1 MEKMI
6 IERDGKQYELT
17 HEELSAANTEFVTDF
32 MKRTLV
38 DDFGL
43 TEDEAEEWAEI
54 AYDYYCEGDKGTEYD
69 CIELAY
75 DDYLEQENKDE

>member
-6 IERDGKQYELT
+6 IERDGKEYELT
-17 HEELSAANTEFVTDF
+17 YEELSAANTEFVTDF
-32 MKRTLV
+32 MRETLV

-43 TEDEAEEWAEI
+43 MEDEAEEWAKI
-54 AYDYYCEGDKGTEYD
+54 AYDYYCEGEHGTEYD

-75 DDYLEQENKDE
+75 DDYLERENKDE